1 MEEENLMHARS
12 AASDQPPAY
21 DPRRWLALSVVL
33 LAAVMDLIDVTIVN
47 VAIPSIREDLGAA
60 AADIEWI
67 VAGYTLAFAVGLIT
81 GGRLGDV
88 YGRKRLFLLGVAGFT
103 VASIVCGLA
112 QSADALIAAR
122 VVQGGFAALMV
133 PQVLSMI
140 QVLFPPE
147 ERPKAY
153 GMFGAFAGMAT
164 VGGPLIGGL
173 LVQANL
179 FELGWRPIFLI
190 NLPVGLATLAAA
202 WVLLRESRAEERP
215 RLDLVGVGLVTVA
228 LLLVLYPLI
237 EGRELGWP
245 TWAIVS
251 LATSAPVAGLFVLH
265 QRRRERLG
273 RTPLVPLGL
282 FRTRAFGGGVLA
294 GLAFFSGVSSAFLVL
309 TIALQAGLG
318 FSPLHTALTFLP
330 WSLGIA
336 AAAGASVQLAPRL
349 GRRLTAAGALAM
361 ALGMGAMMFAAASA
375 GAELTSW
382 ALAPGLLLG
391 GLGMGMVAPTL
402 VDVVLAGVPG
412 RDAGAA
418 SGVLNT
424 AFQLGGAIGVAVIGV
439 VFFGLLPEGGELAAD
454 PAGGFVAA
462 LRDSLVF
469 EIAIYA
475 ASALLM
481 LLLPRHAA
489 QPSGDT
495 AAEPMGA

>member
-1 MEEENLMHARS
+1 MTAQLT
-12 AASDQPPAY
+12 ASDSSRAY
-21 DPRRWLALSVVL
+21 DPRRWVALSVVL
-33 LAAVMDLIDVTIVN
+33 LAVVMDLIDVTIVN
-47 VAIPSIREDLGAA
+47 VAIPSIREDLGAS

-88 YGRKRLFLLGVAGFT
+88 YGRKRLFLLGVGGFT
-103 VASIVCGLA
+103 AASLVSGLA
-112 QSADALIAAR
+112 QSPEALIGAR

-153 GMFGAFAGMAT
+153 GMFGGFAGIAT
-164 VGGPLIGGL
+164 VSGPLVGGL
-173 LVQANL
+173 LVQADL

-190 NLPVGLATLAAA
+190 NLPVGLATMAAA
-202 WVLLRESRAEERP
+202 WALLRESRADERP

-237 EGRELGWP
+237 QGRELGWP
-245 TWAIVS
+245 TWTFVA
-251 LATSAPVAGLFVLH
+251 LAASIPAAGLFVLH
-265 QRRRERLG
+265 QRRRERRG

-282 FRTRAFGGGVLA
+282 FRERAFGGGVLA
-294 GLAFFSGVSSAFLVL
+294 GLAFFSGVSSVFLVL
-309 TIALQAGLG
+309 TITLQAGLG

-349 GRRLTAAGALAM
+349 GRRLTAAGSLAM
-361 ALGMGAMMFAAASA
+361 AIGMGAILFAADRA
-375 GAELTSW
+375 GADLTSW
-382 ALAPGLLLG
+382 ALAPGLLLA

-402 VDVVLAGVPG
+402 VDVVLAGVPD
-412 RDAGAA
+412 RDAGSA

-424 AFQLGGAIGVAVIGV
+424 AFQLGGAIGVAIVGVI
-439 VFFGLLPEGGELAAD
+439 FFGLLPEGGAPAAD
-454 PAGGFVAA
+454 PAEGFVAA
-462 LRDSLVF
+462 LRDSLWF
-469 EIAIYA
+469 EVAIYA
-475 ASALLM
+475 VSALLM

-489 QPSGDT
+489 PPAGT
-495 AAEPMGA
+495 PEPVAEPAAA